1 MANTTK
7 VQPGL
12 EAETAVIGALIYAPE
27 IVKDVLFAVR
37 EQDFGIEIN
46 RKIFRAARDLY
57 LRAKPVTAVTIRDKV
72 GQESSDYLAQLYQL
86 TMTSANWREYAAIM
100 AEQASMRRMQ
110 EIAMQVAAAGTA
122 QECRELAA
130 KLQQEQSGGRQI
142 TAYTM
147 EDMIRD
153 FAARQTAKDPVR
165 YVRYGLAEVD
175 AGTYTQPGDVVIIGG
190 YPSDGKTALAL
201 QMALRMA
208 REWRVGFFSL
218 ETDRRKVTDRVV
230 AALNDISFTAIKRRE
245 LTDKDWERFAAKSAA
260 ASALK
265 FTLIEAAG
273 WSVSDITS
281 AAEAYDFDVVVID
294 YVQLI
299 RPSSTRIMR
308 SEQVAEISRE
318 LHAFAQSR
326 KKLVI
331 ELAQLTREDRAVTP
345 KKGKPQQNEPRM
357 SDLKESGQLEQDADM
372 IFMIYRPVE
381 GGDYNPTTSR
391 FLRIVKNKEGLLL
404 RTLLWFDGDKQ
415 TFTPMTMTSARE
427 VEEDKKLVE
436 RNARNERMSGAKR
449 RYRIEGLHD
458 SLHIHVFLRNSEYPA
473 VLVRRLW
480 DWGEAYDVPYTKK
493 KILQEDGYRRLA
505 RYFTKERPEVGQH
518 PWGPSRTLKP
528 KVPLPEVK
536 TSKTGRIYVPRDAV
550 ILPLEYNE
558 AKSDWGVYSYSKY
571 LSY

>member
-1 MANTTK
+1 MTQQRKT
-7 VQPGL
+7 QLGL
-12 EAETAVIGALIYAPE
+12 EAETAVIGALLIAPE
-27 IVKDVLFAVR
+27 IVKDVLFTIR

-57 LRAKPVTAVTIRDKV
+57 LRAKPVTPVTIRDKV
-72 GQESSDYLAQLYQL
+72 GQDSSDYLAQLYQI
-86 TMTSANWREYAAIM
+86 TTTSANWREYAAIM
-100 AEQASMRRMQ
+100 AEDACKRRMRS
-110 EIAMQVAAAGTA
+110 IGMQLAAIDTA
-122 QECRELAA
+122 QEGRELSA

-142 TAYTM
+142 MAYTM
-147 EDMIRD
+147 EDMIKD
-153 FAARQTAKDPVR
+153 FAARQTDKTPQE

-175 AGTYTQPGDVVIIGG
+175 EGTYTQQGDVVVIGG
-190 YPSDGKTALAL
+190 YPSAGKTALAL
-201 QMALRMA
+201 QMAMWMA
-208 REWRVGFFSL
+208 RKWRVGFFSL
-218 ETDRRKVTDRVV
+218 ETDHRKVTDR
-230 AALNDISFTAIKRRE
+230 AIAMLNDISFTAIKRRE
-245 LTDKDWERFAAKSAA
+245 LTDKDWERFAAKSAENA
-260 ASALK
+260 GLK

-281 AAEAYDFDVVVID
+281 AAEAYDFDVIFID

-299 RPSSTRIMR
+299 RPSTTNPMR

-326 KKLVI
+326 KKLVV
-331 ELAQLTREDRAVTP
+331 ELAQLIREERIVTP

-427 VEEDKKLVE
+427 AEEDKKIVE

-449 RYRIEGLHD
+449 R
-458 SLHIHVFLRNSEYPA
+458 
-473 VLVRRLW
+473 
-480 DWGEAYDVPYTKK
+480 
-493 KILQEDGYRRLA
+493 
-505 RYFTKERPEVGQH
+505 
-518 PWGPSRTLKP
+518 
-528 KVPLPEVK
+528 
-536 TSKTGRIYVPRDAV
+536 
-550 ILPLEYNE
+550 
-558 AKSDWGVYSYSKY
+558 
-571 LSY
+571 

>member
-1 MANTTK
+1 MSNTTK

-12 EAETAVIGALIYAPE
+12 EAETAVIGAMVAAPE

-37 EQDFGIEIN
+37 EQDFRIEIN
-46 RKIFRAARDLY
+46 RQIFRAARDLY
-57 LRAKPVTAVTIRDKV
+57 LRAKPVTPVTIRDKV
-72 GQESSDYLAQLYQL
+72 GKESSEYLAQLL
-86 TMTSANWREYAAIM
+86 EITTTSSNWREYAAIM

-110 EIAMQVAAAGTA
+110 ELAMQVAAAGTA

-142 TAYTM
+142 MAYTM
-147 EDMIRD
+147 EDMIQD

-245 LTDKDWERFAAKSAA
+245 LTDKDWERFAAKSAEA
-260 ASALK
+260 AALK

-273 WSVSDITS
+273 WSVSDITG
-281 AAEAYDFDVVVID
+281 AAEAFDFDVIFID

-331 ELAQLTREDRAVTP
+331 ELAQLTREDRVAAP

-372 IFMIYRPVE
+372 IFMIYRPVQ
-381 GGDYNPTTSR
+381 GGDYDPAKSR

-415 TFTPMTMTSARE
+415 TFTPMTMESARE
-427 VEEDKKLVE
+427 AEEDKKLVE

-449 RYRIEGLHD
+449 R
-458 SLHIHVFLRNSEYPA
+458 
-473 VLVRRLW
+473 
-480 DWGEAYDVPYTKK
+480 
-493 KILQEDGYRRLA
+493 
-505 RYFTKERPEVGQH
+505 
-518 PWGPSRTLKP
+518 
-528 KVPLPEVK
+528 
-536 TSKTGRIYVPRDAV
+536 
-550 ILPLEYNE
+550 
-558 AKSDWGVYSYSKY
+558 
-571 LSY
+571 

>member
-1 MANTTK
+1 MAQETK
-7 VQPGL
+7 ARPGL
-12 EAETAVIGALIYAPE
+12 EAETAVVGAMVAAPE

-37 EQDFGIEIN
+37 EQDFRIEIN
-46 RKIFRAARDLY
+46 RQIFRAARDLY
-57 LRAKPVTAVTIRDKV
+57 LRAKPVTPVTIRDRV
-72 GQESSDYLAQLYQL
+72 GKESSEYLAQLL
-86 TMTSANWREYAAIM
+86 EITTTSANWREYAAIM

-147 EDMIRD
+147 EDMIQD
-153 FAARQTAKDPVR
+153 FAARQTDKTPLE

-175 AGTYTQPGDVVIIGG
+175 AGTYTQQGDVVVIGG
-190 YPSDGKTALAL
+190 YPSAGKTALAL
-201 QMALRMA
+201 QMAMWMA
-208 REWRVGFFSL
+208 RKWRVGFFSL
-218 ETDRRKVTDRVV
+218 ETDHRKVTDR
-230 AALNDISFTAIKRRE
+230 AIAMLNDISFTAIKRRE
-245 LTDKDWERFAAKSAA
+245 LTDKDWERFAAKSAEA
-260 ASALK
+260 ASLK

-273 WSVSDITS
+273 WGVSDITS
-281 AAEAYDFDVVVID
+281 AAEAYDFDVIFID

-299 RPSSTRIMR
+299 RPSTTNPMR

-331 ELAQLTREDRAVTP
+331 ELAQLIREERP
-345 KKGKPQQNEPRM
+345 SMQKKTNKPQQNEPRM

-381 GGDYNPTTSR
+381 GGDYDPAKSR

-415 TFTPMTMTSARE
+415 TFTPMTMESARE

-449 RYRIEGLHD
+449 R
-458 SLHIHVFLRNSEYPA
+458 
-473 VLVRRLW
+473 
-480 DWGEAYDVPYTKK
+480 
-493 KILQEDGYRRLA
+493 
-505 RYFTKERPEVGQH
+505 
-518 PWGPSRTLKP
+518 
-528 KVPLPEVK
+528 
-536 TSKTGRIYVPRDAV
+536 
-550 ILPLEYNE
+550 
-558 AKSDWGVYSYSKY
+558 
-571 LSY
+571 

>member
-1 MANTTK
+1 MANAAK
-7 VQPGL
+7 PQPGL
-12 EAETAVIGALIYAPE
+12 EAETAVIGALLIAPE
-27 IVKDVLFAVR
+27 IVKDVLFTIR

-57 LRAKPVTAVTIRDKV
+57 LRAKPVTPVTIRDKV
-72 GQESSDYLAQLYQL
+72 GQDSSDYLAQLYQI
-86 TMTSANWREYAAIM
+86 TTTSANWREYAAIM
-100 AEQASMRRMQ
+100 AEDACKRRMRS
-110 EIAMQVAAAGTA
+110 IGMQLAAIDTA
-122 QECRELAA
+122 QEGRELSA

-142 TAYTM
+142 MAYTM
-147 EDMIRD
+147 EDMIKD
-153 FAARQTAKDPVR
+153 FAARQTDKTPQE

-175 AGTYTQPGDVVIIGG
+175 EGTYTQQGDVVVIGG
-190 YPSDGKTALAL
+190 YPSAGKTALAL
-201 QMALRMA
+201 QMAMWMA
-208 REWRVGFFSL
+208 RKWRVGFFSL
-218 ETDRRKVTDRVV
+218 ETDHRKVTDR
-230 AALNDISFTAIKRRE
+230 AIAMLNDISFTAIKRRE
-245 LTDKDWERFAAKSAA
+245 LTDKDWERFAAKSAENA
-260 ASALK
+260 GLK

-281 AAEAYDFDVVVID
+281 AAEAYDFDVIFID

-299 RPSSTRIMR
+299 RPSTTNPMR

-326 KKLVI
+326 KKLVV
-331 ELAQLTREDRAVTP
+331 ELAQLIREERIVTP

-427 VEEDKKLVE
+427 AEEDKKIVE

-449 RYRIEGLHD
+449 R
-458 SLHIHVFLRNSEYPA
+458 
-473 VLVRRLW
+473 
-480 DWGEAYDVPYTKK
+480 
-493 KILQEDGYRRLA
+493 
-505 RYFTKERPEVGQH
+505 
-518 PWGPSRTLKP
+518 
-528 KVPLPEVK
+528 
-536 TSKTGRIYVPRDAV
+536 
-550 ILPLEYNE
+550 
-558 AKSDWGVYSYSKY
+558 
-571 LSY
+571 

>member
-1 MANTTK
+1 MTQQRKT
-7 VQPGL
+7 QPGL
-12 EAETAVIGALIYAPE
+12 EAETAVIGALLIAPE

-72 GQESSDYLAQLYQL
+72 GKESSDYIRQLYEI
-86 TMTSANWREYAAIM
+86 TTTSTNWREYATIM
-100 AEQASMRRMQ
+100 AEQACMRRMQ
-110 EIAMQVAAAGTA
+110 ELAVQIAAANTV

-130 KLQQEQSGGRQI
+130 NMQQEQHGGRQI
-142 TAYTM
+142 AAYTM
-147 EDMIRD
+147 EDMIQD
-153 FAARQTAKDPVR
+153 FAARQTAKEPVR

-245 LTDKDWERFAAKSAA
+245 LTDKDWERFAAKSAEA
-260 ASALK
+260 AALK
-265 FTLIEAAG
+265 FTLVEAAG
-273 WSVSDITS
+273 WSVSDITG
-281 AAEAYDFDVVVID
+281 AAEAFDFDVIFVD

-331 ELAQLTREDRAVTP
+331 ELAQLTREDRVAAP

-381 GGDYNPTTSR
+381 GGDYNPVKSR

-415 TFTPMTMTSARE
+415 TFTPMTMESARE
-427 VEEDKKLVE
+427 REEDQKIIE

-449 RYRIEGLHD
+449 R
-458 SLHIHVFLRNSEYPA
+458 
-473 VLVRRLW
+473 
-480 DWGEAYDVPYTKK
+480 
-493 KILQEDGYRRLA
+493 
-505 RYFTKERPEVGQH
+505 
-518 PWGPSRTLKP
+518 
-528 KVPLPEVK
+528 
-536 TSKTGRIYVPRDAV
+536 
-550 ILPLEYNE
+550 
-558 AKSDWGVYSYSKY
+558 
-571 LSY
+571 

>member
-1 MANTTK
+1 MAQQRKT
-7 VQPGL
+7 QPGL
-12 EAETAVIGALIYAPE
+12 EAETAVIGAMVAAPE

-37 EQDFGIEIN
+37 EQDFRIEIN
-46 RKIFRAARDLY
+46 RQIFRAARDLY
-57 LRAKPVTAVTIRDKV
+57 LRAKPVTPVTIRDKV
-72 GQESSDYLAQLYQL
+72 GKESSEYLAQLL
-86 TMTSANWREYAAIM
+86 EITTTSANWREYAAIM

-110 EIAMQVAAAGTA
+110 ELAMQVAAAGTA

-147 EDMIRD
+147 EDMIQD

-165 YVRYGLAEVD
+165 YVRYGLDEVD

-201 QMALRMA
+201 QMAMRMA

-260 ASALK
+260 AAALK

-273 WSVSDITS
+273 WSVSDITG
-281 AAEAYDFDVVVID
+281 AAEAFDFDVIFID

-331 ELAQLTREDRAVTP
+331 ELAQLTREDRVAVP

-357 SDLKESGQLEQDADM
+357 SDLKESGQLEQDADI
-372 IFMIYRPVE
+372 IFMVYRPVE

-449 RYRIEGLHD
+449 RYTSASSSSRKKC
-458 SLHIHVFLRNSEYPA
+458 SLSQIRKSLPNRSSATRSCIKCIRKRSSEKMRPDRLLKGYAQRPKAGSQVLKPA
-473 VLVRRLW
+473 ALTVLVPSTGSNAITSPSLILREIQCAGRSL
-480 DWGEAYDVPYTKK
+480 ASALMTAVKK
-493 KILQEDGYRRLA
+493 L
-505 RYFTKERPEVGQH
+505 V
-518 PWGPSRTLKP
+518 
-528 KVPLPEVK
+528 
-536 TSKTGRIYVPRDAV
+536 
-550 ILPLEYNE
+550 
-558 AKSDWGVYSYSKY
+558 
-571 LSY
+571 

>member
-1 MANTTK
+1 MSMANTTK

-12 EAETAVIGALIYAPE
+12 EAETAVIGALLISPE
-27 IVKDVLFAVR
+27 IVKDVLFTVR

-72 GQESSDYLAQLYQL
+72 GKESSDYITQLYEI
-86 TMTSANWREYAAIM
+86 TTTSTSWREYAAIM

-110 EIAMQVAAAGTA
+110 NLAVQIAAANTA

-130 KLQQEQSGGRQI
+130 NMQQEQHGGRQI
-142 TAYTM
+142 AAYTM
-147 EDMIRD
+147 EDMIQD
-153 FAARQTAKDPVR
+153 FAARQTDKTPLE

-175 AGTYTQPGDVVIIGG
+175 AGTYTQPGDVVVIGG
-190 YPSDGKTALAL
+190 YPSAGKTALAL
-201 QMALRMA
+201 QMAMWMA
-208 REWRVGFFSL
+208 RKWRVGFFSL
-218 ETDRRKVTDRVV
+218 ETDHRKVTDR
-230 AALNDISFTAIKRRE
+230 AIAMLNDISFTAIKRRE
-245 LTDKDWERFAAKSAA
+245 LTDKDWERFAAKSAENA
-260 ASALK
+260 GLK

-281 AAEAYDFDVVVID
+281 AAEAYDFDVIFID

-299 RPSSTRIMR
+299 RPSTTNPMR

-331 ELAQLTREDRAVTP
+331 ELAQLTREDRVAVP

-372 IFMIYRPVE
+372 IFMVYRPVE
-381 GGDYNPTTSR
+381 GGDYDPTKSR

-415 TFTPMTMTSARE
+415 TFTPMTMESARE
-427 VEEDKKLVE
+427 VEEDRKIME

-449 RYRIEGLHD
+449 R
-458 SLHIHVFLRNSEYPA
+458 
-473 VLVRRLW
+473 
-480 DWGEAYDVPYTKK
+480 
-493 KILQEDGYRRLA
+493 
-505 RYFTKERPEVGQH
+505 
-518 PWGPSRTLKP
+518 
-528 KVPLPEVK
+528 
-536 TSKTGRIYVPRDAV
+536 
-550 ILPLEYNE
+550 
-558 AKSDWGVYSYSKY
+558 
-571 LSY
+571 

>member
-1 MANTTK
+1 MEQAAK
-7 VQPGL
+7 QQPGF
-12 EAETAVIGALIYAPE
+12 EAETAVIGALLIAPE
-27 IVKDVLFAVR
+27 IVKDVLFTVR

-57 LRAKPVTAVTIRDKV
+57 LRAKPVTPVTIRDRV
-72 GQESSDYLAQLYQL
+72 GKESSEYLAQLL
-86 TMTSANWREYAAIM
+86 EITTTSANWREYAAIM

-110 EIAMQVAAAGTA
+110 ELAMQVAAAGTA
-122 QECRELAA
+122 QECRALAA
-130 KLQQEQSGGRQI
+130 QLQQEQSGGRQI
-142 TAYTM
+142 AAYTM
-147 EDMIRD
+147 EDMIQD

-175 AGTYTQPGDVVIIGG
+175 AGTYTQLGDVVIIGG

-230 AALNDISFTAIKRRE
+230 AALNDISFTAIKRRD
-245 LTDKDWERFAAKSAA
+245 LSDKDWERFATRSAENA
-260 ASALK
+260 GLK
-265 FTLIEAAG
+265 FTLVEAAG
-273 WSVSDITS
+273 WSVSDIIG

-331 ELAQLTREDRAVTP
+331 ELAQLTRKERNAAP
-345 KKGKPQQNEPRM
+345 KKGEPQQNEPRM

-372 IFMIYRPVE
+372 IFMIYRPVA
-381 GGDYNPTTSR
+381 GGDYDPTKSR

-415 TFTPMTMTSARE
+415 TFTPMTLESARE
-427 VEEDKKLVE
+427 YAEDRKIVE

-449 RYRIEGLHD
+449 R
-458 SLHIHVFLRNSEYPA
+458 
-473 VLVRRLW
+473 
-480 DWGEAYDVPYTKK
+480 
-493 KILQEDGYRRLA
+493 
-505 RYFTKERPEVGQH
+505 
-518 PWGPSRTLKP
+518 
-528 KVPLPEVK
+528 
-536 TSKTGRIYVPRDAV
+536 
-550 ILPLEYNE
+550 
-558 AKSDWGVYSYSKY
+558 
-571 LSY
+571 

>member
-1 MANTTK
+1 MTK

-12 EAETAVIGALIYAPE
+12 EAETAVIGALLISPE
-27 IVKDVLFAVR
+27 IVKDVLFTVR

-57 LRAKPVTAVTIRDKV
+57 LRAESVTAYSIRDKV
-72 GQESSDYLAQLYQL
+72 GKDSSDYIAQLVYI
-86 TMTSANWREYAAIM
+86 TTTSADWRENAIRM
-100 AEQASMRRMQ
+100 ADQACVRRMQ
-110 EIAMQVAAAGTA
+110 ALAMQLASASTA
-122 QECRELAA
+122 QECRELEA
-130 KLQQEQSGGRQI
+130 KLHQEQTGGRQI

-147 EDMIRD
+147 EDMIQD
-153 FAARQTAKDPVR
+153 FAARQTDKTPLE

-175 AGTYTQPGDVVIIGG
+175 AGTYTQQGDVVVIGG
-190 YPSDGKTALAL
+190 YPSAGKTALAL
-201 QMALRMA
+201 QMAMWMA
-208 REWRVGFFSL
+208 RKWRVGFFSL
-218 ETDRRKVTDRVV
+218 ETDHRKVTDRVV
-230 AALNDISFTAIKRRE
+230 AMLNDISFTAIKRRE

-281 AAEAYDFDVVVID
+281 AAEAYDFDVVYID

-299 RPSSTRIMR
+299 RPSTTNPMR

-331 ELAQLTREDRAVTP
+331 ELAQLIREERP
-345 KKGKPQQNEPRM
+345 SMQKKTNKPQQNEPRM

-372 IFMIYRPVE
+372 IFMIYRPVQ
-381 GGDYNPTTSR
+381 GGDYDPAKSR

-449 RYRIEGLHD
+449 R
-458 SLHIHVFLRNSEYPA
+458 
-473 VLVRRLW
+473 
-480 DWGEAYDVPYTKK
+480 
-493 KILQEDGYRRLA
+493 
-505 RYFTKERPEVGQH
+505 
-518 PWGPSRTLKP
+518 
-528 KVPLPEVK
+528 
-536 TSKTGRIYVPRDAV
+536 
-550 ILPLEYNE
+550 
-558 AKSDWGVYSYSKY
+558 
-571 LSY
+571 

>member
-1 MANTTK
+1 MAQETK
-7 VQPGL
+7 ARPGL
-12 EAETAVIGALIYAPE
+12 EAETAVIGAMVAAPE

-37 EQDFGIEIN
+37 EQDFRIEIN
-46 RKIFRAARDLY
+46 RQIFRAARDLY
-57 LRAKPVTAVTIRDKV
+57 LRAKPVTPVTIRDKV
-72 GQESSDYLAQLYQL
+72 GKESSEYLAQLL
-86 TMTSANWREYAAIM
+86 EITTTSANWREYAAIM

-110 EIAMQVAAAGTA
+110 ELAMQVAAAGTA

-147 EDMIRD
+147 EDMIQD

-201 QMALRMA
+201 QMAMRMA

-281 AAEAYDFDVVVID
+281 AAEAFDFDVIFID

-318 LHAFAQSR
+318 LLAFAQSR

-331 ELAQLTREDRAVTP
+331 ELAQLTREDRAAVP

-372 IFMIYRPVE
+372 IFMVYRPVE

-415 TFTPMTMTSARE
+415 IFTPMTMTSAHE

-449 RYRIEGLHD
+449 R
-458 SLHIHVFLRNSEYPA
+458 
-473 VLVRRLW
+473 
-480 DWGEAYDVPYTKK
+480 
-493 KILQEDGYRRLA
+493 
-505 RYFTKERPEVGQH
+505 
-518 PWGPSRTLKP
+518 
-528 KVPLPEVK
+528 
-536 TSKTGRIYVPRDAV
+536 
-550 ILPLEYNE
+550 
-558 AKSDWGVYSYSKY
+558 
-571 LSY
+571 

>member
-1 MANTTK
+1 MAQETK
-7 VQPGL
+7 ARPGL

-27 IVKDVLFAVR
+27 IVKDVLFTVR

-86 TMTSANWREYAAIM
+86 TTTSANWREYAAIM
-100 AEQASMRRMQ
+100 AEDACKRRMQ
-110 EIAMQVAAAGTA
+110 NIGMQLATIGTA
-122 QECRELAA
+122 QEGRELSA

-142 TAYTM
+142 MAYTM

-153 FAARQTAKDPVR
+153 FAARQTDKAPLE

-175 AGTYTQPGDVVIIGG
+175 AGTYTQPGDVVVIGG
-190 YPSDGKTALAL
+190 YPSAGKTALAL
-201 QMALRMA
+201 QMAMWMA
-208 REWRVGFFSL
+208 RKWRVGFFSL
-218 ETDRRKVTDRVV
+218 ETDHRKVTDRVV
-230 AALNDISFTAIKRRE
+230 AMLNDISFTAIKRRE

-265 FTLIEAAG
+265 FTLIEAAV

-281 AAEAYDFDVVVID
+281 AAEAYDFDVIFID

-299 RPSSTRIMR
+299 RPSTTSPMR

-331 ELAQLTREDRAVTP
+331 ELAQLIREERP
-345 KKGKPQQNEPRM
+345 SMQKKTQQNEPRM

-372 IFMIYRPVE
+372 IFMVYRPVE
-381 GGDYNPTTSR
+381 GGDYNPAKSR

-449 RYRIEGLHD
+449 R
-458 SLHIHVFLRNSEYPA
+458 
-473 VLVRRLW
+473 
-480 DWGEAYDVPYTKK
+480 
-493 KILQEDGYRRLA
+493 
-505 RYFTKERPEVGQH
+505 
-518 PWGPSRTLKP
+518 
-528 KVPLPEVK
+528 
-536 TSKTGRIYVPRDAV
+536 
-550 ILPLEYNE
+550 
-558 AKSDWGVYSYSKY
+558 
-571 LSY
+571 

>member
-1 MANTTK
+1 MAQETK
-7 VQPGL
+7 ARPGL
-12 EAETAVIGALIYAPE
+12 EAETAVIGAMVAAPE

-37 EQDFGIEIN
+37 EQDFRIEFN
-46 RKIFRAARDLY
+46 RQIYRAARDLY
-57 LRAKPVTAVTIRDKV
+57 LRAKPVTPVTIRDKV
-72 GQESSDYLAQLYQL
+72 GKESSEYLAQLL
-86 TMTSANWREYAAIM
+86 EITTTSANWREYAVIM

-110 EIAMQVAAAGTA
+110 DLAMQVAAAGTA

-147 EDMIRD
+147 EDMIQD

-318 LHAFAQSR
+318 PHAFAQSR

-331 ELAQLTREDRAVTP
+331 ELAQLIREERP
-345 KKGKPQQNEPRM
+345 SMQKKTNKPQQNEPRM

-381 GGDYNPTTSR
+381 GGDYNPATSR

-427 VEEDKKLVE
+427 VEEDEKIVE

-449 RYRIEGLHD
+449 R
-458 SLHIHVFLRNSEYPA
+458 
-473 VLVRRLW
+473 
-480 DWGEAYDVPYTKK
+480 
-493 KILQEDGYRRLA
+493 
-505 RYFTKERPEVGQH
+505 
-518 PWGPSRTLKP
+518 
-528 KVPLPEVK
+528 
-536 TSKTGRIYVPRDAV
+536 
-550 ILPLEYNE
+550 
-558 AKSDWGVYSYSKY
+558 
-571 LSY
+571 

>member
-1 MANTTK
+1 MAQVTK
-7 VQPGL
+7 PQPGL
-12 EAETAVIGALIYAPE
+12 EAETAVIGALIFAPE
-27 IVKDVLFAVR
+27 IVKDVLFTVR
-37 EQDFGIEIN
+37 EQDFGIELN

-57 LRAKPVTAVTIRDKV
+57 LRAKPVTPVTIRDKV
-72 GQESSDYLAQLYQL
+72 GKESSEYLAQLL
-86 TMTSANWREYAAIM
+86 EITTTSANWREYAAIM

-130 KLQQEQSGGRQI
+130 KLQQEQSGSRQI
-142 TAYTM
+142 AAYTM
-147 EDMIRD
+147 EDMIQD

-273 WSVSDITS
+273 WSVSDITG
-281 AAEAYDFDVVVID
+281 AAEAFDFDVIFVD

-331 ELAQLTREDRAVTP
+331 ELAQLIREERP
-345 KKGKPQQNEPRM
+345 SMQKKTNKPQQNEPRM

-372 IFMIYRPVE
+372 IFMVYRPVE
-381 GGDYNPTTSR
+381 GGDYDPAKSR

-449 RYRIEGLHD
+449 R
-458 SLHIHVFLRNSEYPA
+458 
-473 VLVRRLW
+473 
-480 DWGEAYDVPYTKK
+480 
-493 KILQEDGYRRLA
+493 
-505 RYFTKERPEVGQH
+505 
-518 PWGPSRTLKP
+518 
-528 KVPLPEVK
+528 
-536 TSKTGRIYVPRDAV
+536 
-550 ILPLEYNE
+550 
-558 AKSDWGVYSYSKY
+558 
-571 LSY
+571 

>member
-1 MANTTK
+1 MTK

-12 EAETAVIGALIYAPE
+12 EAETAVIGAMVAAPE

-37 EQDFGIEIN
+37 EQDFRIEIN
-46 RKIFRAARDLY
+46 RQIFRAARDLY
-57 LRAKPVTAVTIRDKV
+57 LRAKPVTPVTIRDRV
-72 GQESSDYLAQLYQL
+72 GKESSEYLAQLL
-86 TMTSANWREYAAIM
+86 EITTTSANWREYAAIM

-110 EIAMQVAAAGTA
+110 ELAMQVAAAGTA

-147 EDMIRD
+147 EDMIQD

-190 YPSDGKTALAL
+190 YPSDGKTAL
-201 QMALRMA
+201 ALRMA

-245 LTDKDWERFAAKSAA
+245 LTDKDWERFAAKSAEA
-260 ASALK
+260 AALK

-331 ELAQLTREDRAVTP
+331 ELAQLTREDRVAVP

-381 GGDYNPTTSR
+381 GGDYDHAKSR

-415 TFTPMTMTSARE
+415 TFTPMTMESARE
-427 VEEDKKLVE
+427 AEEDKKIVE
-436 RNARNERMSGAKR
+436 RNALNERMSGAKR
-449 RYRIEGLHD
+449 R
-458 SLHIHVFLRNSEYPA
+458 
-473 VLVRRLW
+473 
-480 DWGEAYDVPYTKK
+480 
-493 KILQEDGYRRLA
+493 
-505 RYFTKERPEVGQH
+505 
-518 PWGPSRTLKP
+518 
-528 KVPLPEVK
+528 
-536 TSKTGRIYVPRDAV
+536 
-550 ILPLEYNE
+550 
-558 AKSDWGVYSYSKY
+558 
-571 LSY
+571 

>member
-1 MANTTK
+1 MKNVKK

-12 EAETAVIGALIYAPE
+12 EAETAVIGALLISPE

-37 EQDFGIEIN
+37 EQDFSIEIN

-72 GQESSDYLAQLYQL
+72 GKESSDYIAQLYEI
-86 TMTSANWREYAAIM
+86 TTTSASWREYAAIM

-110 EIAMQVAAAGTA
+110 DLAVQIAAANTA

-130 KLQQEQSGGRQI
+130 KLRQEQSGGRQI

-147 EDMIRD
+147 EDMIQD
-153 FAARQTAKDPVR
+153 FAARQTSKEPVR

-245 LTDKDWERFAAKSAA
+245 LTDKDWERFAAKSAEA
-260 ASALK
+260 AALK
-265 FTLIEAAG
+265 FTLVEAAG

-281 AAEAYDFDVVVID
+281 AAEAFDFDVIFVD

-299 RPSSTRIMR
+299 RPSSTRIIR

-326 KKLVI
+326 KKIVI
-331 ELAQLTREDRAVTP
+331 ELAQLTREERVPTKKTTQMP
-345 KKGKPQQNEPRM
+345 KEEGKSKPLEPFQPEPRM

-381 GGDYNPTTSR
+381 GGKYNPTTSR

-415 TFTPMTMTSARE
+415 TFTPMTMESARE
-427 VEEDKKLVE
+427 HEEDKKIVE

-449 RYRIEGLHD
+449 R
-458 SLHIHVFLRNSEYPA
+458 
-473 VLVRRLW
+473 
-480 DWGEAYDVPYTKK
+480 
-493 KILQEDGYRRLA
+493 
-505 RYFTKERPEVGQH
+505 
-518 PWGPSRTLKP
+518 
-528 KVPLPEVK
+528 
-536 TSKTGRIYVPRDAV
+536 
-550 ILPLEYNE
+550 
-558 AKSDWGVYSYSKY
+558 
-571 LSY
+571 

>member
-1 MANTTK
+1 MAQQKKT
-7 VQPGL
+7 QPGL
-12 EAETAVIGALIYAPE
+12 EAETAVIGALLISPE

-46 RKIFRAARDLY
+46 RQIFRAARDLY

-72 GQESSDYLAQLYQL
+72 GKESSDYIAQLYEI
-86 TMTSANWREYAAIM
+86 TTTSANWREYVAIM

-110 EIAMQVAAAGTA
+110 NLAVQIAAANTA

-130 KLQQEQSGGRQI
+130 NMQQEQHGGRQI
-142 TAYTM
+142 AAYTM
-147 EDMIRD
+147 EDMIQD
-153 FAARQTAKDPVR
+153 FAARQTAKEPVR

-218 ETDRRKVTDRVV
+218 ETDRQKVTDRVV
-230 AALNDISFTAIKRRE
+230 AALNDISFTAIKRQE
-245 LTDKDWERFAAKSAA
+245 LTDKDWERFAAKSAEA
-260 ASALK
+260 AALK

-281 AAEAYDFDVVVID
+281 AAEAYDFDVIFID

-299 RPSSTRIMR
+299 RPSSTRVIR

-331 ELAQLTREDRAVTP
+331 ELAQLTREDRYPTP

-372 IFMIYRPVE
+372 IFMVYSPVK
-381 GGDYNPTTSR
+381 GGDYDPAKSR

-415 TFTPMTMTSARE
+415 SFTPMTMESARE
-427 VEEDKKLVE
+427 REEDEKIVE
-436 RNARNERMSGAKR
+436 RNARNERMSG
-449 RYRIEGLHD
+449 
-458 SLHIHVFLRNSEYPA
+458 
-473 VLVRRLW
+473 
-480 DWGEAYDVPYTKK
+480 KK
-493 KILQEDGYRRLA
+493 HR
-505 RYFTKERPEVGQH
+505 
-518 PWGPSRTLKP
+518 
-528 KVPLPEVK
+528 
-536 TSKTGRIYVPRDAV
+536 
-550 ILPLEYNE
+550 
-558 AKSDWGVYSYSKY
+558 
-571 LSY
+571 